1 MRCVRVA
8 WVETEVPCAK
18 AVSAGCGSGRGDVRG
33 HARRV
38 AGSRPQGA
46 AAVGE
51 AGSPLAA
58 GPVTDNPVSLA
69 DAQEFDAPA
78 PEVGQA
84 EIAEAR
90 RTLASAA
97 SSEKFMD
104 GATAVLMAYLIYL
117 VAF

>member
-1 MRCVRVA
+1 MRKLFLLVVVA
-8 WVETEVPCAK
+8 AAAMSAATRGASLDPVPQ
-18 AVSAGCGSGRGDVRG
+18 D
-33 HARRV
+33 
-38 AGSRPQGA
+38 A

-51 AGSPLAA
+51 AGSPPAA
-58 GPVTDNPVSLA
+58 GPAADNPVSLA

-90 RTLASAA
+90 RTLASAV

-104 GATAVLMAYLIYL
+104 GATAVLVAYLIYL